1 MWHKQDSDAELK
13 EPVCLKLIL
22 FNNLDLLDSFFL
34 AVVSCAEWTSDPFP
48 MEIYR
53 WTVETTWYRFLSK

>member
-22 FNNLDLLDSFFL
+22 FNNLDLLDSFF
-34 AVVSCAEWTSDPFP
+34 
-48 MEIYR
+48 
-53 WTVETTWYRFLSK
+53 